1 MMTNESIGETK
12 HEIIER
18 YVVGL
23 TAILCALV
31 LVLIAVLGPLG
42 FGIMEHRTSQSG
54 IYQTTGQ
61 DLANLLLL
69 TPLLLIGGILH
80 LRRRDGSKYFLILTS
95 ITLIYTGLSYGIG
108 QEWSNPAYV
117 GNIEDYFWLFW
128 AMIVGGLVI
137 GMSSLSMFTEDD
149 APEFGRRGL
158 RIYVVLLSIFL
169 LFFALMWSSEV
180 FEVIA
185 TGDTASGSYQSSP
198 TVFWVIRYL
207 DLGVSIPIGFIS
219 MYLLLTRPKRAYPII
234 LLFFGFFVTLGT
246 AVNTMA
252 VVQVLSGDPEIA
264 GAAAAGLVIFPV
276 LGILAWAGL
285 YYLIKDKIR
294 EWRGRTRTSV

>member
-1 MMTNESIGETK
+1 MSEESLSEPR
-12 HEIIER
+12 HEVFER

-31 LVLIAVLGPLG
+31 LVIIAILGPLG
-42 FGIMEHRTSQSG
+42 LGVMEHRTSQSG

-69 TPLLLIGGILH
+69 APILSIGGVLH
-80 LRRRDGSKYFLILTS
+80 LRRRDSSKYFLILTS

-108 QEWSNPAYV
+108 QEWSNSVYT
-117 GNIEDYFWLFW
+117 GNIENYFWLFW
-128 AMIVGGLVI
+128 AMIVGGLII

-158 RIYVVLLSIFL
+158 RIYVILLAIFL
-169 LFFALMWSSEV
+169 LFFAIMWSSEV

-185 TGDTASGSYQSSP
+185 TGDTTSGSYQSSP

-219 MYLLLTRPKRAYPII
+219 LYLLATRPRQAYPIV

-252 VVQVLSGDPEIA
+252 LVQVLSGDPEIA

-285 YYLIKDKIR
+285 YYLVRDKVRDKLGRIGT
-294 EWRGRTRTSV
+294 RG